1 MRNKFLVLF
10 VMLAMVSFAS
20 AAGFGLYE
28 FGARSSAM
36 GGAVIANPYDASTLF
51 YNPSGLAFV
60 SGMRFY
66 ANIDLIFP
74 KALYVGP
81 EPYPWA
87 GEVYNAESQVFTP
100 IGLFFTY
107 PVNDRVSTGI
117 SVTNPFG
124 LGLKWSDDFPGRFI
138 ARNTDLKSFYISPV
152 IAYKVSDNF
161 SLGFG
166 LDLVIAQVLLER
178 NVLLFDNRY
187 EVGTSKLT
195 GTSKLGIGFTA
206 SFTYKTDRFGFGAM
220 YRHKV
225 KNQFENGQAEFTIF
239 DNLSVPNVAV
249 LAQSILKDQ
258 SVNTAITFPGS
269 FNVGVYY
276 KLMDRLGVEVDYNYV
291 MWSVFDKLEI
301 EFPDDP
307 RLNQTVEEN
316 YQNSYTIRFGAH
328 YDLSENFSLLGGL
341 ILDKTPQPIESV
353 SPLLPDNDRT
363 NFSAGF
369 SYRSGKMQFD
379 AGYMFVN
386 IGERSTIENGVGR
399 NDVGFDGVYNS
410 NASLFF
416 VSFGYT
422 IK

>member
-1 MRNKFLVLF
+1 MRNKLLVFF
-10 VMLAMVSFAS
+10 VMLAMISFAS

-36 GGAVIANPYDASTLF
+36 GGAVVANPYDASTLF

-60 SGMRFY
+60 SGMQFY

-107 PVNDRVSTGI
+107 PINERVFTGI

-124 LGLKWSDDFPGRFI
+124 LGLKWSNDFPGRFV

-152 IAYKVSDNF
+152 VAYKVNDNF

-206 SFTYKTDRFGFGAM
+206 SLTYKTDRFGFGAM
-220 YRHKV
+220 YRHNV
-225 KNQFENGQAEFTIF
+225 KNQFQNGKAEFTIF
-239 DNLSVPNVAV
+239 DDLSVPNVAV
-249 LAQSILKDQ
+249 LARSILKDQ
-258 SVNTAITFPGS
+258 NVNTAITFPGS
-269 FNVGVYY
+269 FTVGVYY
-276 KLMDRLGVEVDYNYV
+276 RLMERLGVEVDYNYV

-307 RLNQTVEEN
+307 RLNQTVNEN

-328 YDLSENFSLLGGL
+328 YDLSENFSLLGGF

-386 IGERSTIENGVGR
+386 IGERSTIENGVGQ

>member
-10 VMLAMVSFAS
+10 VMLAMVSVA
-20 AAGFGLYE
+20 AAGGFQLYE

-51 YNPSGLAFV
+51 YNPSGIAFV
-60 SGMRFY
+60 PGMRFY
-66 ANIDLIFP
+66 ANLDLIFP

-81 EPYPWA
+81 EPLPWA
-87 GEVYNAESQVFTP
+87 GQVYNAESQVFTP
-100 IGLFFTY
+100 IGLYFTF
-107 PVNDRVSTGI
+107 PVNERLTTGI

-124 LGLKWSDDFPGRFI
+124 LGIKWSDDFPGRFV

-152 IAYKVSDNF
+152 AAYKLTDNF

-195 GTSKLGIGFTA
+195 GTSQLGIGFTVSA
-206 SFTYKTDRFGFGAM
+206 TYKTDRFGFGAM
-220 YRHKV
+220 YRHSV
-225 KNQFENGQAEFTIF
+225 KNEFKNGKAEFTIF
-239 DNLSVPNVAV
+239 DDLSVPNVA
-249 LAQSILKDQ
+249 AIASAILKDQ
-258 SVNTAITFPGS
+258 NVNTAITFPGS

-276 KLMDRLGVEVDYNYV
+276 KLMDNLGVELDYNYV
-291 MWSVFDKLEI
+291 MWSVFDKLDI

-307 RLNQTVEEN
+307 RLNQTVNEN
-316 YQNSYTIRFGAH
+316 YQNSYTVRFGAH
-328 YDLSENFSLLGGL
+328 YDLNENFSLLGGF

-363 NFSAGF
+363 NYSVGF
-369 SYRSGKMQFD
+369 SYNTGKMQFD

-386 IGERSTIENGVGR
+386 IGERSTIENGVGM
-399 NDVGFDGVYNS
+399 NDVGFDGTYSS
-410 NASLFF
+410 NANLVFI
-416 VSFGYT
+416 SFGYT